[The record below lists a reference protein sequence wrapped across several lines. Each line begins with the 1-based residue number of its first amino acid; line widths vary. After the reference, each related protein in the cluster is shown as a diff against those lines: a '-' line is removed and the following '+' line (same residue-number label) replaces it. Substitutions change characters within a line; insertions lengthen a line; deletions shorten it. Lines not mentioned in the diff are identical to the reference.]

1 MSQLKVDAIRN
12 TSASSDAITLASDG
26 TCTAKITNNLS
37 NRRLTINGDMKIAQR
52 GTSETN
58 TTGMYT
64 VDRYSV
70 GAGGHDES
78 PDQAQH
84 ALTSSDTGPWAKG
97 FRYSWLITNGNQS
110 SGAGS
115 GDYID
120 IQHRIEAQD
129 MSQSGWNYTSASSY
143 VTLSFWVKSSVA
155 QNFYGY
161 LRSRDG
167 TNQRYGFETGSLSAD
182 TWTKITK
189 TIPGNSNIQFDNDN
203 GEGLRI
209 AFLAFLGGDYTAS
222 GTNLNTWEAYSSS
235 TITPDN
241 TSTWYTTN
249 NATLEFTG
257 IQLEVGDYPSSYEF
271 RTYADELRK
280 CMRYCQVTDGGGNG
294 TGVVGGSTQGDRIQM
309 DLKEIMRANPTI
321 TKVGN
326 NIYMHDGSTQVQVS
340 TTAAEYGTPHSIEWE
355 FTSCA
360 SGSGLTTGNALVSYI
375 NGSSGGFKMDAE
387 L

>member
-84 ALTSSDTGPWAKG
+84 ALTSSDTGPWEKG

-129 MSQSGWNYTSASSY
+129 MSQSGWNYTSAS
-143 VTLSFWVKSSVA
+143 
-155 QNFYGY
+155 
-161 LRSRDG
+161 R
-167 TNQRYGFETGSLSAD
+167 
-182 TWTKITK
+182 
-189 TIPGNSNIQFDNDN
+189 
-203 GEGLRI
+203 
-209 AFLAFLGGDYTAS
+209 
-222 GTNLNTWEAYSSS
+222 
-235 TITPDN
+235 
-241 TSTWYTTN
+241 
-249 NATLEFTG
+249 
-257 IQLEVGDYPSSYEF
+257 
-271 RTYADELRK
+271 
-280 CMRYCQVTDGGGNG
+280 
-294 TGVVGGSTQGDRIQM
+294 
-309 DLKEIMRANPTI
+309 
-321 TKVGN
+321 
-326 NIYMHDGSTQVQVS
+326 
-340 TTAAEYGTPHSIEWE
+340 
-355 FTSCA
+355 
-360 SGSGLTTGNALVSYI
+360 
-375 NGSSGGFKMDAE
+375 
-387 L
+387 